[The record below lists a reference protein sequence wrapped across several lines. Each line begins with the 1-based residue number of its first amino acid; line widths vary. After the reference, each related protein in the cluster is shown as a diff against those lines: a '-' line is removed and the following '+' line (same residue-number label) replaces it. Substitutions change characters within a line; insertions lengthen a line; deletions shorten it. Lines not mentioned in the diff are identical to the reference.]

1 MHIAI
6 EIMSAKLLDPI
17 RSLVIQQWLQ
27 GRPRNDI
34 ASENGIS
41 SGAVTNIV
49 NEWRHNLGFA
59 LADELRQL
67 AIAFRKGWYYC
78 LPMRSWIQNRDSY
91 A

>member
-1 MHIAI
+1 MA
-6 EIMSAKLLDPI
+6 S
-17 RSLVIQQWLQ
+17 
-27 GRPRNDI
+27 RPRNDI

-59 LADELRQL
+59 LADELREL
-67 AIAFRKGWYYC
+67 AIAFRKGN
-78 LPMRSWIQNRDSY
+78 MTKRSDLNLKLRDCELRST